1 MVRTKMLG
9 SYNFSF
15 HLVMPNFFLF
25 VLTNHYL
32 SYWYALFSSFCICLM
47 SHILTSSCLLCIDLE
62 LMSLCV
68 YFFFQFL
75 LSWCSFKD
83 LPNKMGKWM
92 TYQSDF
98 IKEVSYGDFNVRRG
112 LSDDLI
118 SFSFLSMK
126 TSFYDWTQKM
136 SKTGKLNFSENLN
149 KNN

>member
-1 MVRTKMLG
+1 
-9 SYNFSF
+9 
-15 HLVMPNFFLF
+15 
-25 VLTNHYL
+25 
-32 SYWYALFSSFCICLM
+32 
-47 SHILTSSCLLCIDLE
+47 
-62 LMSLCV
+62 
-68 YFFFQFL
+68 
-75 LSWCSFKD
+75 
-83 LPNKMGKWM
+83 M

-136 SKTGKLNFSENLN
+136 SKTSKLNFSENLN